1 MDNPR
6 YDVVV
11 FGATSFVGQIL
22 CRYLLERHGVD
33 GELCWAMAGRSE
45 HKLESV
51 RAGLG
56 VDAAG
61 IDLLVAD
68 AADGPALKKMAG
80 QTRVVISTV
89 GPYALYGSPLVEA
102 CARNGVDY
110 VDLTGE
116 TQWIYRMLNAHEITA
131 QQSGARIIHCC
142 GFDSIPSD
150 LGVSFHQHVAKE
162 RTGEPADQ
170 IRMQVARIKG
180 GASGGTLAS
189 VMNVAREVAADAALR
204 SILSNPYALVTGG
217 RKGVRQENVK
227 SPQRDAQTGAWLGP
241 FVMAGINTRIVH
253 RSNALAE
260 YPYGSD
266 FRYDESMR
274 VGHGLKG
281 GISATFLTGGLA
293 LFMLGA
299 ALPPSRWFME
309 KFLLA
314 KPGEGPTPEEQQS
327 GFFDLRFHSQ
337 SSDGQRLVTRVT
349 GDRDPGYG
357 STAKMLGEAA
367 ACLAMDI
374 SKEQLPGGFWTPATG
389 LGEPLRE
396 RLERYAGLSFTVMD

>member
-204 SILSNPYALVTGG
+204 SILSNPYALVPGG

-309 KFLLA
+309 KFLRA
-314 KPGEGPTPEEQQS
+314 NPGEGPTPEEQQS

-389 LGEPLRE
+389 LGEPLLE